1 MRQSWKIFIRDV
13 ARLGRVPRAWIILIG
28 LVITPALYSWVNIA
42 AFRDPYGHTQN
53 IKVAV
58 VNEDKGASN
67 ELTGKVDV
75 GSEVIEKLRNN
86 DQLGWQF
93 LDAEEA
99 DKALLKGD
107 VYAAV
112 TIPEDFS
119 ENLVGML
126 DGTFAKPQLVYRV
139 NEKNNAIAVKITDTG
154 AKGLDKQITAAFKE
168 QVATVAAENVKD
180 TGTDFESKVTRAM
193 NNTSSAFGETAQ
205 EIDGNRQSLARI
217 QGKLDDAAASMS
229 GAKSTVA
236 DVSTA
241 LGDAQQAL
249 TEISSLVDQAQ
260 GGIGD
265 FTDQTTDAFVNGASA
280 VADGTAQ
287 AQESIA
293 DVTAGLNQAGD
304 RFDYATQRANTAIDA
319 SAESIAQLKAL
330 RDSSTLSPQV
340 AKEIDDAIQRLE
352 EGNESNRRLVGN
364 LGALSKDTQTAAQ
377 DVQASADAINQAAAD
392 TKATSQTL
400 RDTVT
405 TAIPEINRAMSGLSS
420 TASALSA
427 TLEAQK
433 GTMQEADGL
442 LDGVAQQLRATK
454 DTLSDFD
461 TNLAAL
467 QDSLR
472 SVQGDVR
479 SLKAAMNSQ
488 VVEDITGL
496 NADEIGHF
504 FAEPIELKSE
514 TVYPVDSYGSAMAA
528 LFTNLSLWIG
538 AFVLMVIFRVEVDK
552 EGFHRVTVGQ
562 AYLGRFLLMAAMV
575 IIQAVTVTVGDV
587 LIGVQTV
594 NAPAFVITGVLI
606 GLTYLS
612 IIYALSTSLGHL
624 GRGLCVVLAII
635 QIPGASGLY
644 PIELL
649 PGFFHAIYPLLPF
662 TYGIDAMRETI
673 GGFYGTHYFQYM
685 GVLAFMFLLFFV
697 CGLVLRKALAHFNV
711 IFNRELRDTE
721 LFDYENV
728 QVVGSGYR
736 IADVIQ
742 ALDSRSGLKK
752 DLDRRAHNWGYWLKL
767 VAIAGIVGVVILI
780 VVSGLLPAQKPL
792 LLAIWTAWCLLVIA
806 AAVTL
811 EYLRISLKQ
820 SAELVTLDEDEI
832 KHPARAGVDSG
843 VDSTEGEN

>member
-28 LVITPALYSWVNIA
+28 LIITPALYSWVNIA
-42 AFRDPYGHTQN
+42 AFRDPYGHTNN

-58 VNEDKGASN
+58 VNEDKGANN
-67 ELTGKVDV
+67 ELTGKIDV
-75 GSEVIEKLRNN
+75 GSEVIEKLKKN

-93 LDAEEA
+93 LERDEAE
-99 DKALLKGD
+99 KALLEGD
-107 VYAAV
+107 VYASV

-119 ENLVGML
+119 ENLVSML
-126 DGTFAKPQLVYRV
+126 DGKFTQPQLVYRV
-139 NEKNNAIAVKITDTG
+139 NEKNNAIAVKITDAG

-168 QVATVAAENVKD
+168 QVATVAAENIKD
-180 TGTDFESKVTRAM
+180 TGTDFERKVTRAM

-205 EIDGNRQSLARI
+205 EIDGNRENLARI
-217 QGKLDDAAASMS
+217 QGKLDAAADSTL

-236 DVSTA
+236 DVSAA
-241 LGDAQQAL
+241 LGDAQTAL
-249 TEISSLVDQAQ
+249 AEVSSLVEQAQ

-265 FTDQTTDAFVNGASA
+265 FTDQTTGAFVSGASA
-280 VADGTAQ
+280 VADGTAK

-330 RDSSTLSPQV
+330 RDSATLSPQV
-340 AKEIDDAIQRLE
+340 AKEIDDAIQRLD
-352 EGNESNRRLVGN
+352 EGNESNRQLVGN
-364 LGALSKDTQTAAQ
+364 LTALSKDTQAAA
-377 DVQASADAINQAAAD
+377 DNVQASAEAINQAAAD

-405 TAIPEINRAMSGLSS
+405 TAVPEINRAMSNLSS
-420 TASALSA
+420 MASALSS

-433 GTMQEADGL
+433 GTMQEANGL

-461 TNLAAL
+461 TNLLAL

-472 SVQGDVR
+472 AMQGDVG
-479 SLKAAMNSQ
+479 SLRAAMNSK
-488 VVEDITGL
+488 VVQNVTGL
-496 NADEIGHF
+496 DAEEIGKF
-504 FAEPIELKSE
+504 FAEPIELKTE

-552 EGFHRVTVGQ
+552 EGFDRITVGQ
-562 AYLGRFLLMAAMV
+562 AYLGRFLLMALMV
-575 IIQAVTVTVGDV
+575 IIQAVTVTVGDL

-594 NAPAFVITGVLI
+594 NAPVFILTGVLV
-606 GLTYLS
+606 GLAYLS
-612 IIYALSTSLGHL
+612 IIYGLSTSLGHL
-624 GRGLCVVLAII
+624 GRGLCVVFAII

-649 PGFFHAIYPLLPF
+649 PSFFHSIYPLLPF

-673 GGFYGTHYFQYM
+673 GGFYGNHYFKNM
-685 GVLAFMFLLFFV
+685 GVLAFMFILFFV
-697 CGLVLRKALAHFNV
+697 FGLLLRKALAHFNV

-752 DLDRRAHNWGYWLKL
+752 DLDRRAHNWGYWLKM
-767 VAIAGIVGVVILI
+767 VAIAGVIGVVILI
-780 VVSGLLPAQKPL
+780 VVSGLLPDQKPL
-792 LLAIWTAWCLLVIA
+792 LLGIWTAWCFLIIV
-806 AAVTL
+806 AAVAL

-820 SAELVTLDEDEI
+820 SAELVTLDEDDI
-832 KHPARAGVDSG
+832 KHPARAGAE
-843 VDSTEGEN
+843 STEGDN

>member
-28 LVITPALYSWVNIA
+28 LIITPALYSWVNIA
-42 AFRDPYGHTQN
+42 AFRDPYGHTNN

-58 VNEDKGASN
+58 VNEDKGANN
-67 ELTGKVDV
+67 ELTGKIDV
-75 GSEVIEKLRNN
+75 GSEVIEKLKKN

-93 LDAEEA
+93 LDRDEAE
-99 DKALLKGD
+99 KALLEGD
-107 VYAAV
+107 VYASV

-119 ENLVGML
+119 ENLVSML
-126 DGTFAKPQLVYRV
+126 DGKFTQPQLVYRV

-180 TGTDFESKVTRAM
+180 TGTDFERKVTRAM

-205 EIDGNRQSLARI
+205 EIDGNRENLARI
-217 QGKLDDAAASMS
+217 QAKLDAAADSTL

-241 LGDAQQAL
+241 LGDAQTAL
-249 TEISSLVDQAQ
+249 AEVSSLVEQAQ

-265 FTDQTTDAFVNGASA
+265 FTDKTTGAFVSGASA

-330 RDSSTLSPQV
+330 RDSATLSPQV
-340 AKEIDDAIQRLE
+340 AKEIDDAIQRLD
-352 EGNESNRRLVGN
+352 EGNESNRQLVGN
-364 LGALSKDTQTAAQ
+364 LNALSKDTQAAA
-377 DVQASADAINQAAAD
+377 DNVQASAEAINQAAAD

-405 TAIPEINRAMSGLSS
+405 SAVPEINRAMSNLSS
-420 TASALSA
+420 MASALSS

-461 TNLAAL
+461 ANLLAL

-472 SVQGDVR
+472 AMQGDVG
-479 SLKAAMNSQ
+479 SLRAAMNSK
-488 VVEDITGL
+488 VVQDVTGL
-496 NADEIGHF
+496 DAEEIGKF
-504 FAEPIELKSE
+504 FAEPIELKTE

-562 AYLGRFLLMAAMV
+562 AYMGRFLLMALMV
-575 IIQAVTVTVGDV
+575 IVQAVTVTVGDL

-594 NAPAFVITGVLI
+594 NAPAFVLTGVLV
-606 GLTYLS
+606 GLAYLS
-612 IIYALSTSLGHL
+612 IIYALSSSLGHL
-624 GRGLCVVLAII
+624 GRGLCVVFVII

-649 PGFFHAIYPLLPF
+649 PNFFHTIYPLLPF

-673 GGFYGTHYFQYM
+673 GGFYGNHYFKNM
-685 GVLAFMFLLFFV
+685 GVLAFMFILFFV
-697 CGLVLRKALAHFNV
+697 FGLLLRKALAHFNV

-742 ALDSRSGLKK
+742 ALDSRSDLKK
-752 DLDRRAHNWGYWLKL
+752 DLDRRAHDWGYWLKL
-767 VAIAGIVGVVILI
+767 VGIAGVIGVVILI
-780 VVSGLLPAQKPL
+780 VVSGLLPDQKPL
-792 LLAIWTAWCLLVIA
+792 LLAIWTAWCFLIII

-820 SAELVTLDEDEI
+820 SAELVTLDEDDI
-832 KHPARAGVDSG
+832 KHPARIGA
-843 VDSTEGEN
+843 DSTEGDN

>member
-28 LVITPALYSWVNIA
+28 LIITPALYSWVNIA
-42 AFRDPYGHTQN
+42 AFRDPYGHTNN

-58 VNEDKGASN
+58 VNEDKGANN
-67 ELTGKVDV
+67 ELTGKIDV
-75 GSEVIEKLRNN
+75 GSEVIEKLKKN

-93 LDAEEA
+93 LERDEAE
-99 DKALLKGD
+99 KALLEGD
-107 VYAAV
+107 VYASV

-119 ENLVGML
+119 ENLVSML
-126 DGTFAKPQLVYRV
+126 DGKFTQPQLVYRV

-180 TGTDFESKVTRAM
+180 TGTDFERKVTRAM

-205 EIDGNRQSLARI
+205 EIDGNRENLARI
-217 QGKLDDAAASMS
+217 QGKLDAAADSTL

-236 DVSTA
+236 DVSAA
-241 LGDAQQAL
+241 LGDAQTAL
-249 TEISSLVDQAQ
+249 AEVSSLVEQAQ

-265 FTDQTTDAFVNGASA
+265 FTDQTTGAFVSGASA
-280 VADGTAQ
+280 VADGTAK

-330 RDSSTLSPQV
+330 RDSATLSPQV
-340 AKEIDDAIQRLE
+340 AKEIDDAIQRLD
-352 EGNESNRRLVGN
+352 EGNESNRQLVGN
-364 LGALSKDTQTAAQ
+364 LTALSKDTQAAA
-377 DVQASADAINQAAAD
+377 DNVQASAEAINQAAAD

-405 TAIPEINRAMSGLSS
+405 TAVPEINRAMSNLSS
-420 TASALSA
+420 MASALSS

-433 GTMQEADGL
+433 GTMQEANGL

-461 TNLAAL
+461 TNLLAL

-472 SVQGDVR
+472 AMQGDVG
-479 SLKAAMNSQ
+479 SLRAAMNSK
-488 VVEDITGL
+488 VVQNVTGL
-496 NADEIGHF
+496 DAEEIGKF
-504 FAEPIELKSE
+504 FAEPIELKTE

-552 EGFHRVTVGQ
+552 EGFDRITVGQ
-562 AYLGRFLLMAAMV
+562 AYLGRFLLMALMV
-575 IIQAVTVTVGDV
+575 IIQAVTVTVGDL

-594 NAPAFVITGVLI
+594 NAPAFILTGVLV
-606 GLTYLS
+606 GLAYLS
-612 IIYALSTSLGHL
+612 IIYGLSTSLGHL
-624 GRGLCVVLAII
+624 GRGLCVVFAII

-649 PGFFHAIYPLLPF
+649 PSFFHSIYPLLPF

-673 GGFYGTHYFQYM
+673 GGFYGNHYFKNM
-685 GVLAFMFLLFFV
+685 GVLAFMFILFFV
-697 CGLVLRKALAHFNV
+697 FGLLLRKALAHFNV

-752 DLDRRAHNWGYWLKL
+752 DLDRRAHNWGYWLKM
-767 VAIAGIVGVVILI
+767 VAIAGVIGVVILI
-780 VVSGLLPAQKPL
+780 VVSGLLPDQKPL
-792 LLAIWTAWCLLVIA
+792 LLGIWTAWCFLIIV
-806 AAVTL
+806 AAVAL

-820 SAELVTLDEDEI
+820 SAELVTLDEDDI
-832 KHPARAGVDSG
+832 KHPARAGAE
-843 VDSTEGEN
+843 STEGDN

>member
-28 LVITPALYSWVNIA
+28 LIITPALYSWVNIA
-42 AFRDPYGHTQN
+42 AFRDPYGHTNN

-58 VNEDKGASN
+58 VNEDKGANN
-67 ELTGKVDV
+67 ELTGKIDV
-75 GSEVIEKLRNN
+75 GSEVIEKLKKN

-93 LDAEEA
+93 FERDEAE
-99 DKALLKGD
+99 KALLEGD
-107 VYAAV
+107 VYASV

-119 ENLVGML
+119 ENLVSML
-126 DGTFAKPQLVYRV
+126 DGKFTQPQLVYRV
-139 NEKNNAIAVKITDTG
+139 NEKNNAIAVKITDAG

-168 QVATVAAENVKD
+168 QVATVAAENIKD
-180 TGTDFESKVTRAM
+180 TGTDFERKVTRAM

-205 EIDGNRQSLARI
+205 EIDGNRENLARI
-217 QGKLDDAAASMS
+217 QGKLDAAADSTL

-236 DVSTA
+236 DVSAA
-241 LGDAQQAL
+241 LGDAQTAL
-249 TEISSLVDQAQ
+249 AEVSSLVEQAQ

-265 FTDQTTDAFVNGASA
+265 FTDQTTGAFVSGASA
-280 VADGTAQ
+280 VADGTAK

-330 RDSSTLSPQV
+330 RDSATLSPQV
-340 AKEIDDAIQRLE
+340 AKEIDDAIQRLD
-352 EGNESNRRLVGN
+352 EGNESNRQLVGN
-364 LGALSKDTQTAAQ
+364 LTALSKDTQAAA
-377 DVQASADAINQAAAD
+377 DNVQASAEAINQAAAD

-405 TAIPEINRAMSGLSS
+405 TAVPEINRAMSSLSS
-420 TASALSA
+420 TASALSS

-461 TNLAAL
+461 TNLLAL

-472 SVQGDVR
+472 AMQGDVG
-479 SLKAAMNSQ
+479 SLRAAMNSK
-488 VVEDITGL
+488 VVQNVTGL
-496 NADEIGHF
+496 DAEEIGKF
-504 FAEPIELKSE
+504 FAEPIELKTE

-552 EGFHRVTVGQ
+552 EGFDRITVGQ
-562 AYLGRFLLMAAMV
+562 AYLGRFLLMALMV
-575 IIQAVTVTVGDV
+575 IIQAVTVTVGDL

-594 NAPAFVITGVLI
+594 NAPAFILTGVLV
-606 GLTYLS
+606 GLAYLS
-612 IIYALSTSLGHL
+612 IIYGLSTSLGHL
-624 GRGLCVVLAII
+624 GRGLCVVFAII

-649 PGFFHAIYPLLPF
+649 PSFFHSIYPLLPF

-673 GGFYGTHYFQYM
+673 GGFYGNHYFKNM
-685 GVLAFMFLLFFV
+685 GVLAFMFILFFV
-697 CGLVLRKALAHFNV
+697 FGLLLRKALAHFNV

-752 DLDRRAHNWGYWLKL
+752 DLDRRAHNWGYWLKM
-767 VAIAGIVGVVILI
+767 VAIAGVIGVVILI
-780 VVSGLLPAQKPL
+780 VVSGLLPDQKPL
-792 LLAIWTAWCLLVIA
+792 LLGIWTAWCFLIIV
-806 AAVTL
+806 AAVAL

-820 SAELVTLDEDEI
+820 SAELVTLDEDDI
-832 KHPARAGVDSG
+832 KHPARAGAE
-843 VDSTEGEN
+843 STEGDN

>member
-1 MRQSWKIFIRDV
+1 M
-13 ARLGRVPRAWIILIG
+13 
-28 LVITPALYSWVNIA
+28 YSWVNIA
-42 AFRDPYGHTQN
+42 AFRDPYGNTEN

-58 VNEDKGASN
+58 VNEDKGAN
-67 ELTGKVDV
+67 NDLTGHVDV
-75 GSEVIEKLRNN
+75 GKQVVDKLQDNH
-86 DQLGWQF
+86 QLGWQF
-93 LDAEEA
+93 LGADEA
-99 DKALLKGD
+99 DKALHKGD

-119 ENLVGML
+119 ENLVSML
-126 DGTFAKPQLVYRV
+126 DGTFTKPQLVYRV

-168 QVATVAAENVKD
+168 QVATVAAEKVKD
-180 TGTDFESKVTRAM
+180 SGTEFETKITRAM
-193 NNTSSAFGETAQ
+193 NNTSTSFGETAQ
-205 EIDGNRQSLARI
+205 EIDDNRRKLGDI
-217 QGKLDDAAASMS
+217 QAKLDTASQSMG
-229 GAKSTVA
+229 GAKGTVA
-236 DVSTA
+236 DVEAA
-241 LGDAQQAL
+241 LTDAQGAL
-249 TEISSLVDQAQ
+249 NEVSSLVNQAQ

-265 FTDQTTDAFVNGASA
+265 FTDQSTSAFVNGATA

-293 DVTAGLNQAGD
+293 DLTAGLDQAGQ
-304 RFDYATQRANTAIDA
+304 RFDYATQQANGAVDA
-319 SAESIAQLKAL
+319 SAQSIAELKAL
-330 RDSSTLSPQV
+330 LNSATLSPQ
-340 AKEIDDAIQRLE
+340 ATKELDDAVQRLE
-352 EGNESNRRLVGN
+352 EGNESNRRLLGN
-364 LGALSKDTQTAAQ
+364 LGALSKDTQAAA
-377 DVQASADAINQAAAD
+377 DSVKSSSDAINQAAAD

-405 TAIPEINRAMSGLSS
+405 SSVPEINRAMSNLSS

-433 GTMQEADGL
+433 GTMREADGL
-442 LDGVAQQLRATK
+442 LDGVSQQLLATK
-454 DTLSDFD
+454 DTLGDFD

-472 SVQGDVR
+472 SIQGDVR
-479 SLKAAMNSQ
+479 SLKATMNNKVLQ
-488 VVEDITGL
+488 NVTGL
-496 NADEIGHF
+496 DADEIGQF
-504 FAEPIELKSE
+504 FAEPIEVESV

-538 AFVLMVIFRVEVDK
+538 AFVLMVIFKVEVDK
-552 EGFHRVTVGQ
+552 EGFRRVTVGQ

-575 IIQAVTVTVGDV
+575 VIQAVVVTAGDI

-594 NAPAFVITGVLI
+594 NAAAFIVTGVLI
-606 GLTYLS
+606 GLAYLS

-673 GGFYGTHYFQYM
+673 GGFYGAHYFKYM

-697 CGLVLRKALAHFNV
+697 CGLLLRKALSHFNAL
-711 IFNRELRDTE
+711 FNKELKDTE

-728 QVVGSGYR
+728 QVMGNGYR

-742 ALDSRSGLKK
+742 ALDSRSDLKQ
-752 DLDRRAHNWGYWLKL
+752 DLDRRDHDWSYWLKL
-767 VAIAGIVGVVILI
+767 VAVAGVVGVIILI
-780 VVSGLLPAQKPL
+780 LVSGLLPAQKPL
-792 LLAIWTAWCLLVIA
+792 LLGIWTAWCLLIVG

-820 SAELVTLDEDEI
+820 SAELVTLDEDDI
-832 KHPARAGVDSG
+832 KHPARNEDNDLAAVAPAE
-843 VDSTEGEN
+843 TEGEK

>member
-1 MRQSWKIFIRDV
+1 M
-13 ARLGRVPRAWIILIG
+13 
-28 LVITPALYSWVNIA
+28 YSWVNIA
-42 AFRDPYGHTQN
+42 AFRDPYGNTEN

-58 VNEDKGASN
+58 VNEDKGAN
-67 ELTGKVDV
+67 NDLTGHVDV
-75 GSEVIEKLRNN
+75 GKQVVDKLQDNH
-86 DQLGWQF
+86 QLGWQF
-93 LDAEEA
+93 LGADEA
-99 DKALLKGD
+99 DKALHEGD

-119 ENLVGML
+119 ENLVSML
-126 DGTFAKPQLVYRV
+126 DGTFTKPQLVYRV

-168 QVATVAAENVKD
+168 QVATVAAEKVKD
-180 TGTDFESKVTRAM
+180 SGTEFETKITRAM
-193 NNTSSAFGETAQ
+193 NNTSTSFGETAQ
-205 EIDGNRQSLARI
+205 EIDDNRRKLGDI
-217 QGKLDDAAASMS
+217 QAKLDTASQSMG
-229 GAKSTVA
+229 GAKGTVA
-236 DVSTA
+236 DVEAA
-241 LGDAQQAL
+241 LTDAQGAL
-249 TEISSLVDQAQ
+249 NEVSSLVNQAQ

-265 FTDQTTDAFVNGASA
+265 FTDQSTSAFVNGATA

-293 DVTAGLNQAGD
+293 DLTAGLDQAGQ
-304 RFDYATQRANTAIDA
+304 RFDYATQQANGAVDA
-319 SAESIAQLKAL
+319 SAQSIAELKAL
-330 RDSSTLSPQV
+330 LNSATLSPQ
-340 AKEIDDAIQRLE
+340 ATKELDDAVQRLE
-352 EGNESNRRLVGN
+352 EGNESNRRLLGN
-364 LGALSKDTQTAAQ
+364 LGALSKDTQAAA
-377 DVQASADAINQAAAD
+377 DSVKSSSDAINQAAAD

-405 TAIPEINRAMSGLSS
+405 SSVPEINRAMSNLSS

-433 GTMQEADGL
+433 GTMREADGL
-442 LDGVAQQLRATK
+442 LDGVSQQLLATK
-454 DTLSDFD
+454 DTLGDFD
-461 TNLAAL
+461 TNLVAL

-472 SVQGDVR
+472 SIQGDVR
-479 SLKAAMNSQ
+479 SLKATMNNKVLQ
-488 VVEDITGL
+488 NVTGL
-496 NADEIGHF
+496 DADEIGQF
-504 FAEPIELKSE
+504 FAEPIEVESV

-538 AFVLMVIFRVEVDK
+538 AFVLMVIFKVEVDK
-552 EGFHRVTVGQ
+552 EGFRRVTVGQ

-575 IIQAVTVTVGDV
+575 VIQAVVVTAGDI

-594 NAPAFVITGVLI
+594 NAAAFIVTGVLI
-606 GLTYLS
+606 GLAYLS

-673 GGFYGTHYFQYM
+673 GGFYGAHYFKYM

-697 CGLVLRKALAHFNV
+697 CGLLLRKALSHFNAL
-711 IFNRELRDTE
+711 FNKELKDTE

-728 QVVGSGYR
+728 QVMGNGYR

-742 ALDSRSGLKK
+742 ALDSRSDLKQ
-752 DLDRRAHNWGYWLKL
+752 DLDRRDHDWSYWLKL
-767 VAIAGIVGVVILI
+767 VAVAGVVGVIILI
-780 VVSGLLPAQKPL
+780 LVSGLLPAQKPL
-792 LLAIWTAWCLLVIA
+792 LLGIWTAWCLLIVG

-820 SAELVTLDEDEI
+820 SAELVTLDEDDI
-832 KHPARAGVDSG
+832 KHLDHNEDNDLAAVAPAE
-843 VDSTEGEN
+843 TEGEK

>member
-1 MRQSWKIFIRDV
+1 M
-13 ARLGRVPRAWIILIG
+13 
-28 LVITPALYSWVNIA
+28 YSWVNIA
-42 AFRDPYGHTQN
+42 AFRDPYGNTEN

-58 VNEDKGASN
+58 VNEDKGAN
-67 ELTGKVDV
+67 NDLTGHVDV
-75 GSEVIEKLRNN
+75 GKQVVDKLQDNH
-86 DQLGWQF
+86 QLGWQF
-93 LDAEEA
+93 LGADEA
-99 DKALLKGD
+99 DKALHKGD

-119 ENLVGML
+119 ENLVSML
-126 DGTFAKPQLVYRV
+126 DGTFTKPQLVYRV

-168 QVATVAAENVKD
+168 QVATVAAEKVKD
-180 TGTDFESKVTRAM
+180 SGTEFETKITRAM
-193 NNTSSAFGETAQ
+193 NNTSTSFGETAQ
-205 EIDGNRQSLARI
+205 EIDDNRRKLGDI
-217 QGKLDDAAASMS
+217 QAKLDTASQSMG
-229 GAKSTVA
+229 GAKGTVA
-236 DVSTA
+236 DVEAA
-241 LGDAQQAL
+241 LTDAQGAL
-249 TEISSLVDQAQ
+249 NEVSSLVNQAQ

-265 FTDQTTDAFVNGASA
+265 FTDQSTSAFVNGATA

-293 DVTAGLNQAGD
+293 DLTAGLDQAGQ
-304 RFDYATQRANTAIDA
+304 RFDYATQQANGAVDA
-319 SAESIAQLKAL
+319 SAQSIAELKAL
-330 RDSSTLSPQV
+330 LNSATLSPQ
-340 AKEIDDAIQRLE
+340 ATKELDDAVQRLE
-352 EGNESNRRLVGN
+352 EGNESNRRLLGN
-364 LGALSKDTQTAAQ
+364 LGALSKDTQAAA
-377 DVQASADAINQAAAD
+377 DSVKSSSDAINQAAAD

-405 TAIPEINRAMSGLSS
+405 SSVPEINRAMSNLSS

-433 GTMQEADGL
+433 GTMREADGL
-442 LDGVAQQLRATK
+442 LDGVSQQLLATK
-454 DTLSDFD
+454 DTLGDFD

-472 SVQGDVR
+472 SIQGDVR
-479 SLKAAMNSQ
+479 SLKATMNNKVLQ
-488 VVEDITGL
+488 NVTGL
-496 NADEIGHF
+496 DADEIGQF
-504 FAEPIELKSE
+504 FAEPIEVESV

-538 AFVLMVIFRVEVDK
+538 AFVLMVIFKVEVDK
-552 EGFHRVTVGQ
+552 EGFRRVTVGQ

-575 IIQAVTVTVGDV
+575 VIQAVVVTAGDI

-594 NAPAFVITGVLI
+594 NAAAFIVTGVLI
-606 GLTYLS
+606 GLAYLS

-673 GGFYGTHYFQYM
+673 GGFYGAHYFKYM

-697 CGLVLRKALAHFNV
+697 CGLLLRKALSHFNAL
-711 IFNRELRDTE
+711 FNKELKDTE

-728 QVVGSGYR
+728 QVMGNGYR

-742 ALDSRSGLKK
+742 ALDSRSDLKQ
-752 DLDRRAHNWGYWLKL
+752 DLDRRDHDWSYWLKL
-767 VAIAGIVGVVILI
+767 VAVAGVVGVIILI
-780 VVSGLLPAQKPL
+780 LVSGLLPAQKPL
-792 LLAIWTAWCLLVIA
+792 LLGIWTAWCLLIVG

-820 SAELVTLDEDEI
+820 SAELVTLDEDDI
-832 KHPARAGVDSG
+832 KHLDHNEDNDLAAVAPAE
-843 VDSTEGEN
+843 TEGEK

>member
-1 MRQSWKIFIRDV
+1 M
-13 ARLGRVPRAWIILIG
+13 
-28 LVITPALYSWVNIA
+28 YSWVNIA
-42 AFRDPYGHTQN
+42 AFRDPYGSTEN

-58 VNEDKGASN
+58 VNEDKGAN
-67 ELTGKVDV
+67 NDLTGHVDV
-75 GSEVIEKLRNN
+75 GKQVVDKLQDNH
-86 DQLGWQF
+86 QLGWQF
-93 LDAEEA
+93 LGADEA
-99 DKALLKGD
+99 DKALHKGD

-119 ENLVGML
+119 ENLVSML
-126 DGTFAKPQLVYRV
+126 DGTFTKPQLVYRV

-168 QVATVAAENVKD
+168 QVATVAAEKVKD
-180 TGTDFESKVTRAM
+180 SGTEFETKITRAM
-193 NNTSSAFGETAQ
+193 NNTSTSFGETAQ
-205 EIDGNRQSLARI
+205 EIDDNRRKLGDI
-217 QGKLDDAAASMS
+217 QAKLDTASQSMG
-229 GAKSTVA
+229 GAKGTVA
-236 DVSTA
+236 DVEAA
-241 LGDAQQAL
+241 LTDAQGAL
-249 TEISSLVDQAQ
+249 NEVSSLVNQAQ

-265 FTDQTTDAFVNGASA
+265 FTDQSTSAFVNGATA

-293 DVTAGLNQAGD
+293 DLTAGLDQAGQ
-304 RFDYATQRANTAIDA
+304 RFDYATQQANGAVDA
-319 SAESIAQLKAL
+319 SAQSIAELKAL
-330 RDSSTLSPQV
+330 LNSATLSPQ
-340 AKEIDDAIQRLE
+340 ATKELDDAVQRLE
-352 EGNESNRRLVGN
+352 EGNESNRRLLGN
-364 LGALSKDTQTAAQ
+364 LGALSKDTQAAA
-377 DVQASADAINQAAAD
+377 DSVKSSSDAINQAAAD

-405 TAIPEINRAMSGLSS
+405 SAVPEINRAMSNLSS

-433 GTMQEADGL
+433 GTMREADGL
-442 LDGVAQQLRATK
+442 LDGVSQQLLATK
-454 DTLSDFD
+454 DTLGDFD

-472 SVQGDVR
+472 SIQGDVR
-479 SLKAAMNSQ
+479 SLKATMNNKVLQ
-488 VVEDITGL
+488 NVTGL
-496 NADEIGHF
+496 DADEIGQF
-504 FAEPIELKSE
+504 FAEPIEVESV

-538 AFVLMVIFRVEVDK
+538 AFVLMVIFKVEVDK
-552 EGFHRVTVGQ
+552 EGFRRVTVGQ

-575 IIQAVTVTVGDV
+575 VIQAVVVTAGDI

-594 NAPAFVITGVLI
+594 NAAAFIVTGVLI
-606 GLTYLS
+606 GLAYLS

-673 GGFYGTHYFQYM
+673 GGFYGAHYFKYM

-697 CGLVLRKALAHFNV
+697 CGLLLRKALSHFNAL
-711 IFNRELRDTE
+711 FNKELKDTE

-728 QVVGSGYR
+728 QVMGNGYR

-742 ALDSRSGLKK
+742 ALDSRSGLKQ
-752 DLDRRAHNWGYWLKL
+752 DLDRRDHDWSYWLKL
-767 VAIAGIVGVVILI
+767 VAVAGVVGVIILI
-780 VVSGLLPAQKPL
+780 LVSGLLPSQKPL
-792 LLAIWTAWCLLVIA
+792 LLGIWTAWCLLIVG

-820 SAELVTLDEDEI
+820 SAELVTLDEDDI
-832 KHPARAGVDSG
+832 KHPARNEDNDLAAVAPAE
-843 VDSTEGEN
+843 TEGEK

>member
-28 LVITPALYSWVNIA
+28 LIITPALYSWVNIA
-42 AFRDPYGHTQN
+42 AFRDPYGHTNN

-58 VNEDKGASN
+58 VNEDKGANN
-67 ELTGKVDV
+67 ELTGDIDV
-75 GSEVIEKLRNN
+75 GSEVIEKLKKN
-86 DQLGWQF
+86 DQIGWQF
-93 LDAEEA
+93 LERDEAE
-99 DKALLKGD
+99 KALLEGD
-107 VYAAV
+107 VYASV

-119 ENLVGML
+119 ENLVSML
-126 DGTFAKPQLVYRV
+126 DGKFTQPQLVYRV

-154 AKGLDKQITAAFKE
+154 ANGLDKQITAAFKE

-180 TGTDFESKVTRAM
+180 TGTDFERKVTRAM

-205 EIDGNRQSLARI
+205 EIDGNRENLARI
-217 QGKLDDAAASMS
+217 QGKLDAAADSTL

-236 DVSTA
+236 NVSAA
-241 LGDAQQAL
+241 LGDAQTAL
-249 TEISSLVDQAQ
+249 AEVSSLVEQAQ

-265 FTDQTTDAFVNGASA
+265 FTDQTTGAFVNGATA

-330 RDSSTLSPQV
+330 RDSATLSPQV
-340 AKEIDDAIQRLE
+340 AKEIDDAIQRLDE
-352 EGNESNRRLVGN
+352 
-364 LGALSKDTQTAAQ
+364 DTQAAA
-377 DVQASADAINQAAAD
+377 DNVQASAEAINQAAAD

-405 TAIPEINRAMSGLSS
+405 SAVPEINRAMSNLSS
-420 TASALSA
+420 MASALSS

-461 TNLAAL
+461 ANLLAL

-472 SVQGDVR
+472 AMQGDVG
-479 SLKAAMNSQ
+479 SLRAAMNSK
-488 VVEDITGL
+488 VVQDVTGL
-496 NADEIGHF
+496 DAEEIGRF
-504 FAEPIELKSE
+504 FAEPIELKTE

-552 EGFHRVTVGQ
+552 EGFDRVTVGQ
-562 AYLGRFLLMAAMV
+562 AYLGRFLLMALMV
-575 IIQAVTVTVGDV
+575 IVQAITVTVGDL

-594 NAPAFVITGVLI
+594 NAPAFVLTGILV
-606 GLTYLS
+606 GLAYLS
-612 IIYALSTSLGHL
+612 IIYALSSSLGHL
-624 GRGLCVVLAII
+624 GRGLCVVFVII

-649 PGFFHAIYPLLPF
+649 PNFFHTIYPLLPF

-673 GGFYGTHYFQYM
+673 GGFYGNHYFKNM
-685 GVLAFMFLLFFV
+685 AVLAFMFILFFV
-697 CGLVLRKALAHFNV
+697 FGLLLRKALAHFNV

-752 DLDRRAHNWGYWLKL
+752 DLDRRAHDWGYWLKL
-767 VAIAGIVGVVILI
+767 VGIAGVIGVVILI
-780 VVSGLLPAQKPL
+780 VVSGLLPDQKPL
-792 LLAIWTAWCLLVIA
+792 LLAIWTAWCFLIII

-820 SAELVTLDEDEI
+820 SAELVTLDEDDI
-832 KHPARAGVDSG
+832 KHPARIGAE
-843 VDSTEGEN
+843 STEGDN

>member
-1 MRQSWKIFIRDV
+1 M
-13 ARLGRVPRAWIILIG
+13 
-28 LVITPALYSWVNIA
+28 YSWVNIA
-42 AFRDPYGHTQN
+42 AFRDPYGNTEN

-58 VNEDKGASN
+58 VNEDKGAN
-67 ELTGKVDV
+67 NDLTGHVDV
-75 GSEVIEKLRNN
+75 GKQVVDKLQDNH
-86 DQLGWQF
+86 QLGWQF
-93 LDAEEA
+93 LGADEA
-99 DKALLKGD
+99 DKALHKGD

-119 ENLVGML
+119 ENLVSML
-126 DGTFAKPQLVYRV
+126 DGTFTKPQLVYRV

-168 QVATVAAENVKD
+168 QVATVAAEKVKD
-180 TGTDFESKVTRAM
+180 SGTEFETKITRAM
-193 NNTSSAFGETAQ
+193 NNTSTSFGETAQ
-205 EIDGNRQSLARI
+205 EIDDNRRKLGDI
-217 QGKLDDAAASMS
+217 QAKLDTASQSMG
-229 GAKSTVA
+229 GAKGTVA
-236 DVSTA
+236 DVEAA
-241 LGDAQQAL
+241 LTDAQGAL
-249 TEISSLVDQAQ
+249 NEVSSLVNQAQ

-265 FTDQTTDAFVNGASA
+265 FTDQSTSAFVNGATA

-293 DVTAGLNQAGD
+293 DLTAGLDQAGQ
-304 RFDYATQRANTAIDA
+304 RFDYATQQANGAVDA
-319 SAESIAQLKAL
+319 SAQSIAELKAL
-330 RDSSTLSPQV
+330 LNSATLSPQ
-340 AKEIDDAIQRLE
+340 ATKELDDAVQRLE
-352 EGNESNRRLVGN
+352 EGNESNRRLLGN
-364 LGALSKDTQTAAQ
+364 LGALSKDTQAAA
-377 DVQASADAINQAAAD
+377 DSVKSSSDAINQAAAD

-405 TAIPEINRAMSGLSS
+405 SSVPEINRAMSNLSS

-433 GTMQEADGL
+433 GTMREADGL
-442 LDGVAQQLRATK
+442 LDGVSQQLLATK
-454 DTLSDFD
+454 DTLGDFD

-472 SVQGDVR
+472 SIQGDVR
-479 SLKAAMNSQ
+479 SLKATMNNKVLQ
-488 VVEDITGL
+488 NVTGL
-496 NADEIGHF
+496 DADEIGQF
-504 FAEPIELKSE
+504 FAEPIEVESV

-538 AFVLMVIFRVEVDK
+538 AFVLMVIFKVEVDK
-552 EGFHRVTVGQ
+552 EGFRRVTVDQ

-575 IIQAVTVTVGDV
+575 VIQAVVVTAGDI

-594 NAPAFVITGVLI
+594 NAAAFIVTGVLI
-606 GLTYLS
+606 GLAYLS

-673 GGFYGTHYFQYM
+673 GGFYGAHYFKYM

-697 CGLVLRKALAHFNV
+697 CGLLLRKALSHFNAL
-711 IFNRELRDTE
+711 FNKELKDTE

-728 QVVGSGYR
+728 QVMGNGYR

-742 ALDSRSGLKK
+742 ALDSRSDLKQ
-752 DLDRRAHNWGYWLKL
+752 DLDRRDHDWSYWLKL
-767 VAIAGIVGVVILI
+767 VAVAGVVGVIILI
-780 VVSGLLPAQKPL
+780 LVSGLLPAQKPL
-792 LLAIWTAWCLLVIA
+792 LLGIWTAWCLLIVG

-820 SAELVTLDEDEI
+820 SAELVTLDEDDI
-832 KHPARAGVDSG
+832 KHLDHNEDNDLAAVAPAE
-843 VDSTEGEN
+843 TEGEK

>member
-28 LVITPALYSWVNIA
+28 LIITPALYSWVNIA
-42 AFRDPYGHTQN
+42 AFRDPYGHTNN

-58 VNEDKGASN
+58 VNEDKGANN
-67 ELTGKVDV
+67 ELTGDIDV
-75 GSEVIEKLRNN
+75 GSEVIEKLKKN

-93 LDAEEA
+93 LDQDSAE
-99 DKALLKGD
+99 KALLEGD
-107 VYAAV
+107 VYASV

-119 ENLVGML
+119 ENLVSML
-126 DGTFAKPQLVYRV
+126 DGKFTQPQLVYRV

-154 AKGLDKQITAAFKE
+154 ANGLDKQITAAFKE

-180 TGTDFESKVTRAM
+180 TGTDFERKVTRAM

-205 EIDGNRQSLARI
+205 EIDGNRENLARI
-217 QGKLDDAAASMS
+217 QAKLDTAADSTL

-241 LGDAQQAL
+241 LGDAQTAL
-249 TEISSLVDQAQ
+249 AEVSSLVNQAQ

-265 FTDQTTDAFVNGASA
+265 FTDQTTGAFVNGATA

-330 RDSSTLSPQV
+330 RDSTTLSPQV
-340 AKEIDDAIQRLE
+340 AKEIDDAIQRLD
-352 EGNESNRRLVGN
+352 EGNESNRQLVGN
-364 LGALSKDTQTAAQ
+364 LSALSKDTQAAA
-377 DVQASADAINQAAAD
+377 DNVQASAEAINQAAAD

-405 TAIPEINRAMSGLSS
+405 TAVPEINRAMSNLSS
-420 TASALSA
+420 MASALSS

-433 GTMQEADGL
+433 GTIQEANGL

-461 TNLAAL
+461 ANLLAL

-472 SVQGDVR
+472 AMQGDVG
-479 SLKAAMNSQ
+479 SLRAAMNSK
-488 VVEDITGL
+488 VVQDVTGL
-496 NADEIGHF
+496 DAEEIGKF
-504 FAEPIELKSE
+504 FAEPIELKTE

-552 EGFHRVTVGQ
+552 EGFHRITVGQ
-562 AYLGRFLLMAAMV
+562 AYMGRFLLMALMV
-575 IIQAVTVTVGDV
+575 IIQAVTVTVGDL

-594 NAPAFVITGVLI
+594 NAPAFILTGVLV
-606 GLTYLS
+606 GLAYLS
-612 IIYALSTSLGHL
+612 IIYGLSTSLGH
-624 GRGLCVVLAII
+624 
-635 QIPGASGLY
+635 
-644 PIELL
+644 
-649 PGFFHAIYPLLPF
+649 
-662 TYGIDAMRETI
+662 
-673 GGFYGTHYFQYM
+673 
-685 GVLAFMFLLFFV
+685 
-697 CGLVLRKALAHFNV
+697 
-711 IFNRELRDTE
+711 
-721 LFDYENV
+721 
-728 QVVGSGYR
+728 
-736 IADVIQ
+736 
-742 ALDSRSGLKK
+742 
-752 DLDRRAHNWGYWLKL
+752 
-767 VAIAGIVGVVILI
+767 
-780 VVSGLLPAQKPL
+780 
-792 LLAIWTAWCLLVIA
+792 
-806 AAVTL
+806 
-811 EYLRISLKQ
+811 
-820 SAELVTLDEDEI
+820 
-832 KHPARAGVDSG
+832 
-843 VDSTEGEN
+843 